1 MRPIKPQIIEVKQ
14 DNKGIIPENMREV
27 LENRRKKGL
36 MMPKLIYT
44 NPTGNN
50 PTGTVIPNY
59 RRQEIYDIA
68 CEYDLIILE
77 DDPYHFINFTEVRK
91 SKIGLKNIRNF

>member
-1 MRPIKPQIIEVKQ
+1 MKPFKPKLLEVKQ
-14 DNKGIIPENMREV
+14 DNKGIVPESIRAAM
-27 LENRRKKGL
+27 ENCRKKGI
-36 MMPKLIYT
+36 MMPKLIYI

-50 PTGTVIPNY
+50 PTGTVIPNS

-77 DDPYHFINFTEVRK
+77 DDPYHFMNFTEVIKPMIQLNR
-91 SKIGLKNIRNF
+91 IVY